1 MPLTLPQN
9 RQLGDA
15 PAAEELEAEEAEEAA
30 AAATAAAAAAAAAAA
45 TSAANWETA
54 TVADVIP
61 LPPATLG
68 GGA

>member
-30 AAATAAAAAAAAAAA
+30 AAATAAAAAAAATTNAAK
-45 TSAANWETA
+45 WETA